1 MGGSASASVLPEVSA
16 LSITDTLSELLC
28 ANMRKSPGKTA
39 TLSMILLEEPLR
51 LCFMKYLAYEIAQEN
66 LMFYEEFE
74 MLKLMHKV
82 DRSDSLFFDAF
93 TSILRRYVDIDS
105 EFEINI
111 PAVSRELLLTFE
123 ERRIKKTGTVD
134 RLAVI
139 RELQKAQRE
148 VFGIMVGCLQRFL
161 KSKILKDF
169 RSNACTVERLQAPG
183 RKKAKVVKRTLLLIE
198 QDPLLLALLEKI
210 MEDREYTVIST
221 DSATKGI
228 TMLCSTR
235 VDVVLT
241 SLDIQGEKPI
251 LIINSFR
258 RKESSNYEKSI
269 PNFVHPFII
278 GTTLNGSLAAEAMAA
293 GFDGVMLK
301 PFRMCDFH
309 RLRPHDCLT
318 LKAVESSSDG
328 GGVVSIDGVETH
340 TPLHCPGKI
349 VINTRIIGGMLF

>member
-1 MGGSASASVLPEVSA
+1 MGGSASVLPDVSA
-16 LSITDTLSELLC
+16 LGNSDTLSELLC
-28 ANMRKSPGKTA
+28 ANMMKSPGKTA
-39 TLSMILLEEPLR
+39 TLNMIVLEEPLR
-51 LCFMKYLAYEIAQEN
+51 QCFMQYLAFEVAQEN

-93 TSILRRYVDIDS
+93 MSILRRYVDIDS

-111 PAVSRELLLTFE
+111 PAVSRDLLLSFE
-123 ERRIKKTGTVD
+123 EKRLKKSGVVN

-161 KSKILKDF
+161 KSKIFKVF
-169 RSNACTVERLQAPG
+169 KSNACTVERLQAPG
-183 RKKAKVVKRTLLLIE
+183 RKKAKVVKKTLLLIE
-198 QDPLLLALLEKI
+198 QDPLLGAMLEKM
-210 MEDREYTVIST
+210 MEDRDYTVIST

-228 TMLCSTR
+228 TMLCTTR
-235 VDVVLT
+235 VDVVLI
-241 SLDIQGEKPI
+241 SLDISREYPI
-251 LIINSFR
+251 AMISMFR
-258 RKESSNYEKSI
+258 GREDTLQKKAV
-269 PNFVHPFII
+269 PDFVRPFII
-278 GTTLNGSLAAEAMAA
+278 GTTLNGSLSAEAMSA

-309 RLRPHDCLT
+309 RLRPHDC
-318 LKAVESSSDG
+318 VEFKVLEASSEG
-328 GGVVSIDGVETH
+328 GGSVDIDGVVTH

-349 VINTRIIGGMLF
+349 VVNTRIIGGMLF